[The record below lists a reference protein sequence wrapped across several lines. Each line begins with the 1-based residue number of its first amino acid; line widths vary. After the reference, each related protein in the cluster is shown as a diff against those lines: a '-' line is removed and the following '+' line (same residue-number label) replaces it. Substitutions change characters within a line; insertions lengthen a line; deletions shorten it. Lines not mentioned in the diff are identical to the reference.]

1 MKRPPP
7 PTHVPNTL
15 VGLRSSIE
23 PEYFAARITPAAE
36 FIKVEVAL
44 MRDVENKGGQMLCQR
59 VASAQAVIPKD
70 LPQRKIP
77 ERKIAEMVCL
87 LCGEINEWVDAAANL
102 HKDLG
107 VEVSLGQIE
116 SEHGRDRTVSD

>member
-15 VGLRSSIE
+15 VGLRSSVDL
-23 PEYFAARITPAAE
+23 EYFAARVTPSAE
-36 FIKVEVAL
+36 AVKVEVSL
-44 MRDVENKGGQMLCQR
+44 MRDVEKNGSKILAQP
-59 VASAQAVIPKD
+59 VASASAVIPKD
-70 LPQRKIP
+70 LTIRRIP
-77 ERKIAEMVCL
+77 ERKIAEMICL
-87 LCGEINEWVDAAANL
+87 LCGEINEWVDAATTL

-116 SEHGRDRTVSD
+116 SEHGRDRTISD